1 MPLRLLSAFAVSLL
15 VHGAFL
21 LPDLVARRPAP
32 VPPAPLQARLAVPP
46 VPAAVEPAE
55 PLLKNTLDDAPSPKS
70 IEEAP
75 RNTPSPPTPR
85 PVTRPTPQKDVQA
98 AQRKLSKHVF
108 YPPEAVARGLEGD
121 VRLIVKLAADGH
133 IDDVQLA
140 ASSGHPLLDNAAIRA
155 AYAMGS
161 LAGAS
166 GRELIVPVYFR
177 LQ

>member
-1 MPLRLLSAFAVSLL
+1 MPPRLLFAFAVSLL
-15 VHGAFL
+15 VHGAAFL
-21 LPDLVARRPAP
+21 PELVAHRP
-32 VPPAPLQARLAVPP
+32 VPPPAPPLQARLALPP
-46 VPAAVEPAE
+46 VPLPVEPAE
-55 PLLKNTLDDAPSPKS
+55 PLLKNTLD
-70 IEEAP
+70 EAQSTKTIDDVP
-75 RNTPSPPTPR
+75 RNSPPPPASR
-85 PVTRPTPQKDVQA
+85 PVIRPTPQKDVQA

-121 VRLIVKLAADGH
+121 VRLIVKLAADGR

-140 ASSGHPLLDNAAIRA
+140 AGSGHPLLDNAAIRA

>member
-1 MPLRLLSAFAVSLL
+1 MPLRLLLAFAASLL
-15 VHGAFL
+15 LHGAVFL
-21 LPDLVARRPAP
+21 PELVARRPAP
-32 VPPAPLQARLAVPP
+32 PPPQPLLARLVPPPLPAPAD
-46 VPAAVEPAE
+46 
-55 PLLKNTLDDAPSPKS
+55 PLLKNTLD
-70 IEEAP
+70 EEAAVRDVQP
-75 RNTPSPPTPR
+75 ARPSAPPQAASRVPS
-85 PVTRPTPQKDVQA
+85 RPTPQKDVQA

-121 VRLIVKLAADGH
+121 VRLIVKLAADGR

-140 ASSGHPLLDNAAIRA
+140 ASSGHTLLDNAAIRA

-166 GRELIVPVYFR
+166 GRELIVPVIFR

>member
-1 MPLRLLSAFAVSLL
+1 M
-15 VHGAFL
+15 
-21 LPDLVARRPAP
+21 
-32 VPPAPLQARLAVPP
+32 
-46 VPAAVEPAE
+46 
-55 PLLKNTLDDAPSPKS
+55 
-70 IEEAP
+70 
-75 RNTPSPPTPR
+75 
-85 PVTRPTPQKDVQA
+85 QA

-108 YPPEAVARGLEGD
+108 YPPEAVSRGLEGD
-121 VRLIVKLAADGH
+121 VRLIVKLASDGR

>member
-15 VHGAFL
+15 VHGAFF

-32 VPPAPLQARLAVPP
+32 VTPAPLQARLAMPP
-46 VPAAVEPAE
+46 VPVEPAE
-55 PLLKNTLDDAPSPKS
+55 PLLKNTLDEAQNTKT
-70 IEEAP
+70 IEETP
-75 RNTPSPPTPR
+75 RSTPTPPTPR

-108 YPPEAVARGLEGD
+108 YPPEAVSRGLEGD
-121 VRLIVKLAADGH
+121 VRLIVKLAADGR

-140 ASSGHPLLDNAAIRA
+140 AGSGHPLLDNAAIRA

>member
-1 MPLRLLSAFAVSLL
+1 MPFRLLSAFAISVFL
-15 VHGAFL
+15 HGAAF
-21 LPDLVARRPAP
+21 LPDLIVRRPATP
-32 VPPAPLQARLAVPP
+32 LPPPLQARLALPTPP
-46 VPAAVEPAE
+46 APAE
-55 PLLKNTLDDAPSPKS
+55 PLLKNTLD
-70 IEEAP
+70 EETPAKKEQEPP
-75 RNTPSPPTPR
+75 RSTPSPQSPR
-85 PVTRPTPQKDVQA
+85 PVAKPSPPKDVQA
-98 AQRKLSKHVF
+98 AQRKLSKHMF

-121 VRLIVKLAADGH
+121 VRLIVKLAADGR

-140 ASSGHPLLDNAAIRA
+140 ASSGHALLDNAAIRA